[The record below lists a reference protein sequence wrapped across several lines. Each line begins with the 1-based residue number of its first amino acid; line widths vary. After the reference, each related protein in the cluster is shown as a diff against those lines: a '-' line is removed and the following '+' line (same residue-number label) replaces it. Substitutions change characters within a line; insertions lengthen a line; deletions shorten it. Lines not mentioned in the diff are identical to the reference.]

1 MSYFE
6 KKYHHPEEVEKLLNT
21 CISEM
26 LKHKGCIKAARRA
39 REALWNLPMD
49 YTVTKEKPVEL
60 PRNDLKFDDDD
71 L

>member
-1 MSYFE
+1 MYYG
-6 KKYHHPEEVEKLLNT
+6 KTYHHPEEVEKLLNT

-26 LKHKGCIKAARRA
+26 LKHKGTIKAAKRA
-39 REALWNLPMD
+39 KLALWNLPMD
-49 YTVTKEKPVEL
+49 YTVTKEKPIEL